1 MTFPSRIQGVF
12 FNPAATMTDI
22 AQRPKPIAAILI
34 LVLALTAVFSFVAA
48 PYAAKDG
55 LEILKDNVKMKE
67 RLGAE
72 RFDKMIANMENPKPG
87 AAAIRSFLVSP
98 VFTAVIFAIQALFL
112 LILGR
117 MVSSEGAYLPILSVL
132 LYASLVN
139 GLLGNAV
146 RTFLILSRKS
156 VMQTTT
162 SLALLAPTADIT
174 STAYILLS
182 QVDLFQLWMFGV
194 LGYGLSAVFKIP
206 VKKGLILSYAFWA
219 LKVGFSI
226 ALSFLGKSFM
236 G

>member
-12 FNPAATMTDI
+12 LNPAATMADV

-72 RFDKMIANMENPKPG
+72 RFDKMIADMENPKPG
-87 AAAIRSFLVSP
+87 RAAVRSFLVSP
-98 VFTAVIFAIQALFL
+98 VFTAVIFVIQALFL

-117 MVSSEGAYLPILSVL
+117 MASSEGAYLPILSVL
-132 LYASLVN
+132 LHASLIN
-139 GLLGNAV
+139 GFLGNAV

-156 VMQTTT
+156 VLQTTT
-162 SLALLAPTADIT
+162 SLALLAPTADVT

-182 QVDLFQLWMFGV
+182 QVDVFQLWMFGV

-206 VKKGLILSYAFWA
+206 AKKGLVLSYAFWA
-219 LKVGFSI
+219 LKAVFNI

>member
-1 MTFPSRIQGVF
+1 M
-12 FNPAATMTDI
+12 A
-22 AQRPKPIAAILI
+22 
-34 LVLALTAVFSFVAA
+34 
-48 PYAAKDG
+48 
-55 LEILKDNVKMKE
+55 
-67 RLGAE
+67 
-72 RFDKMIANMENPKPG
+72 
-87 AAAIRSFLVSP
+87 
-98 VFTAVIFAIQALFL
+98 
-112 LILGR
+112 
-117 MVSSEGAYLPILSVL
+117 SSEGAYLPILSVL

-162 SLALLAPTADIT
+162 SLALLTPTADIT

-194 LGYGLSAVFKIP
+194 LGYGLSAVFKVP
-206 VKKGLILSYAFWA
+206 VKKGLILSYSFWA
-219 LKVGFSI
+219 LKAVFNI

>member
-1 MTFPSRIQGVF
+1 M
-12 FNPAATMTDI
+12 ADI

-34 LVLALTAVFSFVAA
+34 LVLALTAVFSFVSA

-67 RLGAE
+67 RLGPE
-72 RFDKMIANMENPKPG
+72 RFDKMIADMENPKPG
-87 AAAIRSFLVSP
+87 AGIIRAFVVTP
-98 VFTAVIFAIQALFL
+98 AFTALFLGIQALFL

-117 MVSSEGAYLPILSVL
+117 MVSSEGAYLPCFSVL

-139 GLLGNAV
+139 TLLGNIV

-156 VMQTTT
+156 VMQMTT
-162 SLALLAPTADIT
+162 SLAMLAPTADIT
-174 STAYILLS
+174 STPYILLS
-182 QVDLFQLWMFGV
+182 QIDLFQLWMFGV

-206 VKKGLILSYAFWA
+206 VKKGLVLSSAFWA
-219 LKVGFSI
+219 LKAVFNI
-226 ALSFLGKSFM
+226 ALAFLGKSFI